1 MTLWRLTPVTLG
13 LIVCFVL
20 LAVIQW
26 LMGVN
31 IDNPSTA
38 DLLAFGANFL
48 PRSMLDE
55 PWRLVSA
62 GFLHIGIL
70 HLLFNGF
77 AMYYFGQVVEIIAG
91 SVQSLLIFVLAVVG
105 GNLLSNYLAWQ
116 AVLVDNMPAVSAGA
130 SGGIIGMG
138 AFLLVLAV
146 FRSPTPVQ
154 LNTKGLAI
162 VMAVN
167 LTMGFAIDGIDNA
180 GHIGGFLVGLL
191 LGGVHAYALN
201 KRQATARWL
210 MGASLVVAAG
220 FGLLWYVLDWQILA
234 VIGMA

>member
-1 MTLWRLTPVTLG
+1 MTLWRLTPATLG

-48 PRSMLDE
+48 PRSMFDE

-77 AMYYFGQVVEIIAG
+77 AMYYFGQVVEVIVG
-91 SVQSLLIFVLAVVG
+91 SVQSLLVFVLAVAG

-146 FRSPTPVQ
+146 FRSPTPVP

-191 LGGVHAYALN
+191 LGGVHAYTLN
-201 KRQATARWL
+201 KQQAAGRWL
-210 MGASLVVAAG
+210 MGVSLVVAAG
-220 FGLLWYVLDWQILA
+220 FGLLWYVLHWQILA